1 MQINADNLQAR
12 SIIKFVRKDY
22 YNENQKDFAKRVGSK
37 QSLISKYENGFVSP
51 PSELL
56 IQCMNIYM
64 QKKNIKDDNIDVEIT
79 TNTLMNLV
87 QSLLGGKEQAHKR
100 QLVAK
105 LIKILSTS

>member
-1 MQINADNLQAR
+1 MQINTDNLQAK
-12 SIIKFVRKDY
+12 SIIKFVRKEY
-22 YNENQKDFAKRVGSK
+22 YKENQKDFAKRVGSK

-64 QKKNIKDDNIDVEIT
+64 QENNIQNEYIDEEIT
-79 TNTLMNLV
+79 TNTLVKLV
-87 QSLLGGKEQAHKR
+87 QSLLCGKEQEYKR